1 VDEAIT
7 IKEIWDM
14 TFDDSM
20 LNTATQGGSQ
30 LKLVSLS
37 FALFHLLRRRLF
49 GMDCAEAGLPQ
60 TRRFALEGLLAEED
74 QATGFSTAFHIIE
87 VELGFLYDFFF
98 TNYAVL
104 FQAEN
109 TFFFLVLLKF
119 IFTCSLGVYLLKNSP
134 TILTNVPII
143 EVSMKRVDVIVT
155 FMISPPHV
163 GNASG
168 YIILHI
174 RLGHG
179 LTSLELYHTAAQL
192 QTPRVHQP
200 IS

>member
-1 VDEAIT
+1 MRGYRYLVNPRVLWGRPKGIHVDEAIT

-37 FALFHLLRRRLF
+37 FTLFHLLRRRLF

-98 TNYAVL
+98 TNYVVL

-109 TFFFLVLLKF
+109 ILFLGSSQIHFHMLL
-119 IFTCSLGVYLLKNSP
+119 GG
-134 TILTNVPII
+134 
-143 EVSMKRVDVIVT
+143 
-155 FMISPPHV
+155 IS
-163 GNASG
+163 
-168 YIILHI
+168 
-174 RLGHG
+174 
-179 LTSLELYHTAAQL
+179 T
-192 QTPRVHQP
+192 
-200 IS
+200 